1 MNDTKITCPSCGHEF
16 PLTDTLAGPVIGELK
31 RDYEARLAAE
41 KAARDQALA
50 EQKARIET
58 EARAR
63 AIDAQA
69 TELAD
74 LRAQAREQAEKL
86 AEAQKVQAAAL
97 RRERELEERER
108 AFELR
113 LEEKLSAA
121 LKDSEAKRTA
131 DYEER
136 LKAKSAEISEQAQ
149 LQTAEKD
156 DLIAGLKRQIETLQ
170 RKADQGS
177 QQRQGEAAEIV
188 LETQLGGAFPGDD
201 ITPVGK
207 GQRGADCLQR
217 VTGPAGP
224 VGAILWEVK
233 ETQNWSRDWLP
244 KLREDART
252 AEADIAVLISR
263 ARPDG
268 IDSFAF
274 VDGVW
279 VAAPRYAVPL
289 ASVLRDRL
297 AEVALARGQRQG
309 QASKTELL
317 YDYLTGPQFRA
328 RVEAVVER
336 FETLRD
342 DLERE
347 RKTMTAL
354 WARREKALGLARD
367 AMVGMYGD
375 VQGIAGSSVPD
386 IEGLE
391 PPLLSDE

>member
-1 MNDTKITCPSCGHEF
+1 MTDTKITCPSCGHEF
-16 PLTDTLAGPVIGELK
+16 PLTDSLAGPVIGELK
-31 RDYEARLAAE
+31 HDYEARLAAA
-41 KAARDQALA
+41 KSAQDQALA
-50 EQKARIET
+50 EQKAQIEA
-58 EARAR
+58 EARAK
-63 AIDAQA
+63 AIEAQA
-69 TELAD
+69 AELTD
-74 LRAQAREQAEKL
+74 LRAQAKEQAEKL

-97 RRERELEERER
+97 RRERELEAREK

-113 LEEKLSAA
+113 VEEKLSAA
-121 LKDSEAKRTA
+121 LKETDAKRA
-131 DYEER
+131 VELEER
-136 LKAKSAEISEQAQ
+136 LKAKSAEIAEQAQ

-156 DLIAGLKRQIETLQ
+156 ELIAGLKRQIETLQ

-177 QQRQGEAAEIV
+177 QQRQGEAAEVV
-188 LETQLGGAFPGDD
+188 LEAQLGGAFPSDD
-201 ITPVGK
+201 IAPVGK

-217 VTGPAGP
+217 VAGPAGT

-233 ETQNWSRDWLP
+233 ETQNWSKDWLP
-244 KLREDART
+244 KLREDARS
-252 AEADIAVLISR
+252 AGADIAVLISR
-263 ARPDG
+263 TRPEG

-297 AEVALARGQRQG
+297 TEVALARGQRQG
-309 QASKTELL
+309 QASKTEML

-342 DLERE
+342 DLDRE

-354 WARREKALGLARD
+354 WAKREKALGLARD

-391 PPLLSDE
+391 PPLLSDD

>member
-1 MNDTKITCPSCGHEF
+1 M
-16 PLTDTLAGPVIGELK
+16 
-31 RDYEARLAAE
+31 
-41 KAARDQALA
+41 
-50 EQKARIET
+50 
-58 EARAR
+58 
-63 AIDAQA
+63 
-69 TELAD
+69 
-74 LRAQAREQAEKL
+74 
-86 AEAQKVQAAAL
+86 
-97 RRERELEERER
+97 
-108 AFELR
+108 
-113 LEEKLSAA
+113 
-121 LKDSEAKRTA
+121 
-131 DYEER
+131 
-136 LKAKSAEISEQAQ
+136 
-149 LQTAEKD
+149 
-156 DLIAGLKRQIETLQ
+156 
-170 RKADQGS
+170 
-177 QQRQGEAAEIV
+177 
-188 LETQLGGAFPGDD
+188 
-201 ITPVGK
+201 
-207 GQRGADCLQR
+207 
-217 VTGPAGP
+217 
-224 VGAILWEVK
+224 
-233 ETQNWSRDWLP
+233 
-244 KLREDART
+244 
-252 AEADIAVLISR
+252 
-263 ARPDG
+263 
-268 IDSFAF
+268 
-274 VDGVW
+274 W